1 GKAGFDT
8 AMEAQRAAAR
18 AAWSGS
24 GEVATDALW
33 FDLHQRFGASE
44 FFGYS
49 TEAAEGQVLS
59 LVVDG
64 AEVDSAVTGQLS
76 LVINQTPFYGEA
88 GGQMGDAGMIVSAD
102 GAMVEIIDTQKR
114 VGNLIVH
121 RGVVRE
127 GRLAVGD
134 AVELKV
140 DGDRRSRLRA
150 NHSATHLLHEAL
162 RRHLGDHVTQ
172 KGSQVSADR
181 LRFDFSH
188 SHALDWETL
197 KKVEAVVNARIR
209 ENSDVATTLMDPESA
224 IEAGAMALF
233 GEKYGEEVR
242 VVTMGGGVGAGE
254 KTAYSV
260 ELCGGTHVS
269 RTGDIS
275 VFRILSEAAVASGVR
290 RIEAVT
296 GIGALD
302 HFDMRDALL
311 EKAAAPLK
319 SSLDQLPDRVAA
331 LVEERRRLEREVQDL
346 RRKLASGGSAAAWE
360 EPSEV
365 GGVRFARRF
374 LDGVPARELKSM
386 VDGLKAEIGS
396 GVVAIAATDDGKA
409 SLVVGV
415 TADLVDWIS
424 AVDLVRAGSPSLGGK
439 GGGGRRDMA
448 QAGGPNGDG
457 GGAALAA
464 VESALGALELN

>member
-1 GKAGFDT
+1 
-8 AMEAQRAAAR
+8 
-18 AAWSGS
+18 
-24 GEVATDALW
+24 
-33 FDLHQRFGASE
+33 
-44 FFGYS
+44 
-49 TEAAEGQVLS
+49 
-59 LVVDG
+59 
-64 AEVDSAVTGQLS
+64 
-76 LVINQTPFYGEA
+76 
-88 GGQMGDAGMIVSAD
+88 
-102 GAMVEIIDTQKR
+102 
-114 VGNLIVH
+114 
-121 RGVVRE
+121 
-127 GRLAVGD
+127 
-134 AVELKV
+134 
-140 DGDRRSRLRA
+140 
-150 NHSATHLLHEAL
+150 
-162 RRHLGDHVTQ
+162 
-172 KGSQVSADR
+172 
-181 LRFDFSH
+181 
-188 SHALDWETL
+188 
-197 KKVEAVVNARIR
+197 
-209 ENSDVATTLMDPESA
+209 
-224 IEAGAMALF
+224 
-233 GEKYGEEVR
+233 
-242 VVTMGGGVGAGE
+242 VGAGE
-254 KTAYSV
+254 KKAYSV

-269 RTGDIS
+269 RTGDIA

-302 HFDMRDALL
+302 YFDMRDVLL

-346 RRKLASGGSAAAWE
+346 RRKLASGGSAAALE
-360 EPSEV
+360 GPSAV

-415 TADLVDWIS
+415 TADLVDRIS

-439 GGGGRRDMA
+439 GGGGRPDMA